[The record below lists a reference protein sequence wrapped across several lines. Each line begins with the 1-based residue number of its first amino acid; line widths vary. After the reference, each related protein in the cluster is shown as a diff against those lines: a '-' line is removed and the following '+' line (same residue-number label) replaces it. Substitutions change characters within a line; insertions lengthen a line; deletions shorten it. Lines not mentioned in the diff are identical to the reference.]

1 MDRWVRHGGIRSGC
15 DCAEDRECRVFSP
28 SPLDVSPAPATEVS
42 GRARVAPQAGLL
54 AVGLRSADGATHVQA
69 EK

>member
-15 DCAEDRECRVFSP
+15 DCAKDRECRIFSQ
-28 SPLDVSPAPATEVS
+28 SPLVVSPAPTTEDS

-54 AVGLRSADGATHVQA
+54 AVGLHSADGTTHVPA
-69 EK
+69 E